1 MYFCILPFLNICRSA
16 HIKMLVTRRIKR
28 RTGMRADKKSAPTG
42 AGVVLRIELP
52 RPDGLERI
60 GAFYEKLE
68 RRCEKGCRAVLPR
81 LCGDSGDHLYSATAV
96 YERQGGELRVRM
108 RIMLVERRSMR
119 ILYLHEQTHVWQVK
133 SQLLSKIELGMCKN
147 KTNCKKI
154 NDGGKSE

>member
-1 MYFCILPFLNICRSA
+1 MRKDKAETSFAPG
-16 HIKMLVTRRIKR
+16 VT
-28 RTGMRADKKSAPTG
+28 
-42 AGVVLRIELP
+42 LRIELP

-81 LCGDSGDHLYSATAV
+81 LCGDGGDHLYSATAA

-119 ILYLHEQTHVWQVK
+119 ILYLHEQTHVWQIK

-154 NDGGKSE
+154 NDSGKSK